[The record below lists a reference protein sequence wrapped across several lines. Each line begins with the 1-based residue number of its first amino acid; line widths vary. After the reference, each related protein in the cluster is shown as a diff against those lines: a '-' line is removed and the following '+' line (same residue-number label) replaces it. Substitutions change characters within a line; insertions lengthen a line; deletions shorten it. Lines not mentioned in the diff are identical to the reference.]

1 MIRRDT
7 RNALTMLLVGL
18 SACTLPEERE
28 RLPIYRVSLAT
39 MDAAAVEELGR
50 ALEIGG
56 TLELTPADDRFLI
69 IKGTKTAEIYTASG
83 GVWAA
88 DEARL
93 WNPNLT
99 PDLPNDEE
107 ARRIADEFLR
117 PQLARLFDRDGPASV
132 RFANV
137 AGTRLARLNARSGT
151 REDRQLDVQV
161 DYAVTISVAA
171 QEGTVREFPI
181 VGGGGEFEVV
191 LGSRGSI
198 IGYSGVWRP
207 IEGVA
212 LESQVIP
219 RAEADQRFRQ
229 LTSGLDLIEF
239 DAEIAYYSAPA
250 WVEQRHLYPVYAY
263 RAVAQIDTERVPL
276 RMILLPA
283 TEFGPNLPPQE
294 FLSARTQR
302 DRPLRASTPGEGEGP
317 REAGTSWI
325 GFSGGLPGSA
335 ANAQGF
341 VDALQRDG
349 WATNFN
355 WGDANAWESDWR
367 WNDDTWVDAADF
379 VFYTGHGNMAGWMLA
394 DPDDSF
400 LSFAEVGLEPENPGA
415 LWGQDLEWLV
425 IATGGPLQ
433 DAILSPG
440 GGDVF
445 ERWSGAFDRLHLL
458 LGYGAGT
465 YDNAEEGARIARYA
479 TDGKP
484 LIDAW
489 FRAAKETQPRANGYL
504 PPDGPT
510 VYVGAMYVERSGV
523 RSPAEDH
530 VHRHGPVASDPIAP
544 AVYVAMWSP
553 T

>member
-1 MIRRDT
+1 MIGPDT
-7 RNALTMLLVGL
+7 RNALTILLVGL
-18 SACTLPEERE
+18 SACTLPDEQD
-28 RLPIYRVSLAT
+28 RLPIYRVSPAT

-56 TLELTPADDRFLI
+56 TLELTPAEDRFLI
-69 IKGTKTAEIYTASG
+69 IEGRKTADIYTSSG

-93 WNPNLT
+93 WNPNLK

-117 PQLARLFDRDGPASV
+117 PQLARLFDPEGPASV

-161 DYAVTISVAA
+161 DYAATIAVAA
-171 QEGTVREFPI
+171 QDGTVRDFPI
-181 VGGGGEFEVV
+181 VGGGGEFDVV

-212 LESQVIP
+212 LESPVIP

-239 DAEIAYYSAPA
+239 DAQIAYYSAPA
-250 WVEQRHLYPVYAY
+250 WVEQRHLYPVYVY
-263 RAVAQIDTERVPL
+263 RAVAQIERERVPL

-294 FLSARTQR
+294 FLPARTQR
-302 DRPLRASTPGEGEGP
+302 DRPLRPSTPGEGEGP

-341 VDALQRDG
+341 VDGLQQDG
-349 WATNFN
+349 WAINFN

-367 WNDDTWVDAADF
+367 WNDDTWVDSADF
-379 VFYTGHGNMAGWMLA
+379 VFYIGHGNMDGWMLG
-394 DPDDSF
+394 DPDDES
-400 LSFAEVGLEPENPGA
+400 LSFAEIGLGPENPGD

-445 ERWSGAFDRLHLL
+445 DRWSGAFDRLHLL

-465 YDNAEEGARIARYA
+465 YDNAEEGARIVRYA

-484 LIDAW
+484 LIEAW
-489 FRAAKETQPRANGYL
+489 FRAAKEIQHGTNDYPA
-504 PPDGPT
+504 PDGPT
-510 VYVGAMYVERSGV
+510 VYVGAMYVQRSGA
-523 RSPAEDH
+523 RSPANDH
-530 VHRHGPVASDPIAP
+530 AYRHGPVASDPVNPDI
-544 AVYVAMWSP
+544 YIAMWSP